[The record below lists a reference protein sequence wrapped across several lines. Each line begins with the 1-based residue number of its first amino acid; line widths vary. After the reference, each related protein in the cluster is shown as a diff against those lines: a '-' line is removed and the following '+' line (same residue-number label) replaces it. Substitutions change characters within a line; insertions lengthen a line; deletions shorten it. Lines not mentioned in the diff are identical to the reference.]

1 MADNRV
7 SFGGRNVGK
16 HGIAADVTLVDNH
29 KKVLGQMSANVTRAL
44 EALGTEAVG
53 MIVKQMQ
60 TGYEKPVRDTGSL
73 MRDVQY
79 HVSINNKE
87 VAVGNTLDYG
97 PYVHEGTRKMAK
109 REYITDALVNPI
121 NKQRLQAVA
130 SEYLAEGF
138 VK

>member
-7 SFGGRNVGK
+7 SFGGRNVGT
-16 HGIAADVTLVDNH
+16 HGITADVTLVDNH
-29 KKVLGQMSANVTRAL
+29 KKVIGQMSANVTRAL

-87 VAVGNTLDYG
+87 VAVGNTLDYA
-97 PYVHEGTRKMAK
+97 PYVHDGTRKMAK
-109 REYITDALVNPI
+109 REYITDALVNPT

-130 SEYLAEGF
+130 SGYLAEGF

>member
-7 SFGGRNVGK
+7 SFGGRNVGSY
-16 HGIAADVTLVDNH
+16 GVAADVTLVDNH

-109 REYITDALVNPI
+109 REYITDALVNPA